1 MITAVKAY
9 YDGTNFVTLQ
19 DYEFKP
25 QQQVLIV
32 VDDDNQK
39 QETSAEAFLKLSW
52 EGNETAEEIL
62 DSIHSSRNNSA
73 RFEDKNALFN

>member
-9 YDGTNFVTLQ
+9 YNGSNFVTFE
-19 DYEFKP
+19 DYKFKP

-32 VDDDNQK
+32 VDDDLQFEESNI
-39 QETSAEAFLKLSW
+39 ESFLKLSW
-52 EGNETAEEIL
+52 AGSESADEIIESIESDRK
-62 DSIHSSRNNSA
+62 DSL